1 MSTVDIRKGE
11 TNNMPTHVKPRIR
24 QRRGR
29 STTLLGYYLSHDGD
43 DLPRGYHR
51 LLDAPEISS
60 CINRQAAIISSAT
73 IYLMEQSRKSAKRQK
88 NRLSRFMDI
97 DPWPGVLTRQQLMTW
112 IVTTMLGP
120 GDGNAFVLPVTQGG
134 ELRRLQPMP
143 GAAISTEPDQNS
155 YTVSWRGRNYDPA
168 NILHFRLFAD
178 PDAPWKG
185 RGFRVQAQTVAD
197 SLARAECIK
206 ASMSSPDYK
215 PPIVIS
221 VDSDADLTG
230 KEKRDAFRREYIED
244 NEPGEPWILPE
255 GFVKV
260 QAIRPVTLSDLAI
273 KDTVE
278 LDKKTVAAIFG
289 VPLFLLGIGQFTQA
303 EYNNFIKTVIEP
315 ICVGIEQ
322 ELTLK
327 LLTSEF
333 LYFQFNRRRLY
344 AYDMQTLVNLDLA
357 MAEHGFMN
365 GDEVRED
372 AFRDPA
378 GLTDYKVLENYIP
391 VEKSGDQKKLI
402 QNGGDDNAEDSA

>member
-1 MSTVDIRKGE
+1 MARVIPIKRNRSS
-11 TNNMPTHVKPRIR
+11 PR
-24 QRRGR
+24 
-29 STTLLGYYLSHDGD
+29 STLLGYYLSADGD
-43 DLPRGYHR
+43 LPAGYHQ
-51 LLDAPEISS
+51 LLDAPEIAS
-60 CINRQAAIISSAT
+60 CINRQAAIISSTT
-73 IYLMEQSRKSAKRQK
+73 IYLMEQSKKGATRQK

-120 GDGNAFVLPVTQGG
+120 GDGNAFVLPVTRGG
-134 ELRRLQPMP
+134 ELARLEPMP
-143 GAAISTEPDQNS
+143 GAAVSVQEAGS
-155 YTVSWRGRNYDPA
+155 YSVTWRGRSYDPA

-178 PDAPWKG
+178 PDSPWKG
-185 RGFRVQAQTVAD
+185 RGFRIQARAVAD
-197 SLARAECIK
+197 SLSRAECIK
-206 ASMSSPDYK
+206 AAMSSPDYK

-230 KEKRDAFRREYIED
+230 KEKRDRFRRDYLED

-327 LLTSEF
+327 LLTSEY

-344 AYDMQTLVNLDLA
+344 AYDMQTLVNLDLS
-357 MAEHGFMN
+357 MAEHGFMS

-372 AFRDPA
+372 AYRDPA
-378 GLTDYKVLENYIP
+378 GLTDFKILENFIP

-402 QNGGDDNAEDSA
+402 QNGGDGNAEES